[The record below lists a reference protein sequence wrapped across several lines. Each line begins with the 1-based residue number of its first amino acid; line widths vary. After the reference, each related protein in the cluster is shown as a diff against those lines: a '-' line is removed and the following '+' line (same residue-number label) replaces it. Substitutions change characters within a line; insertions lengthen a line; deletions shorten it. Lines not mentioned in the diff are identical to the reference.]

1 MKQMCISRG
10 GFSLL
15 EVNKDVPRSYRV
27 GVQGGWTGAMRVVV
41 IFLCIQQGEWDALYI
56 RKGECPDPGWGPSC
70 VRVQLRLV
78 FLLIT
83 PCRSS

>member
-41 IFLCIQQGEWDALYI
+41 IFSYIQEGEWDVPYLGAN
-56 RKGECPDPGWGPSC
+56 GEG
-70 VRVQLRLV
+70 
-78 FLLIT
+78 
-83 PCRSS
+83 